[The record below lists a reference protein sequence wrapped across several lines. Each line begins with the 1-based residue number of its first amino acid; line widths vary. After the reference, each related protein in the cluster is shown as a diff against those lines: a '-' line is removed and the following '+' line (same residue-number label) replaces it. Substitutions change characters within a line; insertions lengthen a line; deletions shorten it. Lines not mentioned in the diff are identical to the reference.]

1 MKSNNYKIV
10 TILRRDNMYIALK
23 EFKKEKLRFSMIL
36 LVIVLI
42 TFLVYFLSSL
52 AFGLS
57 QLNRTAIDHWG
68 ADGVIIS
75 ESSNKNLLAST
86 IDLKKVEYLSNNNF
100 EFVSISSANAS
111 INGSESTSL
120 IFMGFED
127 EKDAIIPNI
136 IEGSIV
142 SQDFEILISA
152 NIKEQYDVKV
162 GDTLKISD
170 TKREFTIKGFT
181 DNSNYNTVPV
191 VYGKQDMISN
201 LMMNYDTST
210 TQQDANTS
218 ATPNMPKRISF
229 VLVKDEAKLNVSDIS
244 EELVYIDIKTLINE
258 LPGYK
263 AQILTFGLMIG
274 SLSVIVAII
283 MGIFMYIL
291 TMQKKPIFAVM
302 KIQGYQNTTIISSIV
317 IQIISLIVTGL
328 LISLGIN
335 QLAIFFLP
343 SAVPVLLN
351 IKLISIVSLFIMI
364 ASLLGAVFS
373 GYSVLKIDPLEG
385 L

>member
-10 TILRRDNMYIALK
+10 TISRRDNMYIALK

-136 IEGSIV
+136 RAIISKPI
-142 SQDFEILISA
+142 ILLSKDPSFHRI
-152 NIKEQYDVKV
+152 
-162 GDTLKISD
+162 LK
-170 TKREFTIKGFT
+170 F
-181 DNSNYNTVPV
+181 
-191 VYGKQDMISN
+191 
-201 LMMNYDTST
+201 
-210 TQQDANTS
+210 
-218 ATPNMPKRISF
+218 
-229 VLVKDEAKLNVSDIS
+229 
-244 EELVYIDIKTLINE
+244 
-258 LPGYK
+258 
-263 AQILTFGLMIG
+263 
-274 SLSVIVAII
+274 LSV
-283 MGIFMYIL
+283 L
-291 TMQKKPIFAVM
+291 TLRNNMM
-302 KIQGYQNTTIISSIV
+302 S
-317 IQIISLIVTGL
+317 
-328 LISLGIN
+328 
-335 QLAIFFLP
+335 
-343 SAVPVLLN
+343 
-351 IKLISIVSLFIMI
+351 KLEIH
-364 ASLLGAVFS
+364 
-373 GYSVLKIDPLEG
+373 
-385 L
+385 